1 MYKIFDLIG
10 VRAEEKQA
18 MVDALEKA
26 RIPYYET
33 PKANWGSGQPAI
45 WVTTEHRAQEARGV
59 ISDAQKTRRENAAKR
74 KSSDNA
80 SITTAKLFWVF
91 VVFGAIVL
99 FVKLFYPG
107 SHF

>member
-10 VRAEEKQA
+10 VRAEERQA

-33 PKANWGSGQPAI
+33 QKANWGPGQPAI
-45 WVTTEHRAQEARGV
+45 WVTTERRAQEALGV
-59 ISDAQKTRRENAAKR
+59 ISDAQRIWRENAEKR
-74 KSSDNA
+74 RSSRNV
-80 SITTAKLFWVF
+80 SITKTKLFWVF

-99 FVKLFYPG
+99 FVKLFYP
-107 SHF
+107 SSRL